1 MTPVRRAALLALP
14 LLALGA
20 CAELDPY
27 TREGVWRP
35 AGVNAA
41 NLRAMVAVP
50 SELQQG
56 TDYTGPTGQAAAA
69 AVERLR
75 EDRVRPLPA
84 VQTGA
89 FQLPG
94 GGAN

>member
-1 MTPVRRAALLALP
+1 MQPARAVLLLLP
-14 LLALGA
+14 LVALAG

-35 AGVNAA
+35 AGANAA

-56 TDYTGPTGQAAAA
+56 TDYAGPTGQAGAA
-69 AVERLR
+69 AVDRLR
-75 EDRVRPLPA
+75 EERVRPLPS
-84 VQTGA
+84 VTTGA
-89 FQLPG
+89 FALPG
-94 GGAN
+94 GGGN